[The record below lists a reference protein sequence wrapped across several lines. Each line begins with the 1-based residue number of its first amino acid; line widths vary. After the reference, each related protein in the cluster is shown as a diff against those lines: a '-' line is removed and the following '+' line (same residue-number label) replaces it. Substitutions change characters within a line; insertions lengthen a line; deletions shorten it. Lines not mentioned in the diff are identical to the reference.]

1 MMGAQ
6 AWLRA
11 FTTPG
16 GFFVWLP
23 QAVMW
28 NKAKNGNTNAA
39 KRFIKNT
46 RWWVQIG
53 GWFFTLSALSG
64 STYLF
69 YPSIF
74 EFSTSTTI
82 NFLLLNSHATTT
94 ETSETLSTC
103 TNTNYDSYW
112 GVTYRDSRYYGCSAY
127 YSD

>member
-82 NFLLLNSHATTT
+82 SFLLLNSQATTKPT
-94 ETSETLSTC
+94 SETLTDQSQISSETLSTC
-103 TNTNYDSYW
+103 TDTNYD
-112 GVTYRDSRYYGCSAY
+112 
-127 YSD
+127 